1 MSKPVLGLT
10 VGAIL
15 GFLDG
20 ASAWF
25 SPEARHLMV
34 TIVVGSTLKGLATGL
49 IAGLVARLRRSIAL
63 GIGAGLLAGFV
74 LSSLAAIGQDGH
86 YLEIV
91 LPGMLV
97 GALTGFLTQRQ
108 PQLPAPNRTSHVWLF
123 VLLAAALSGTVVR
136 THAQPAAPADTL
148 APLARLVGRWTGT
161 SEGQPGKGQVERQ
174 YERVLRS
181 RFVQVRNRSTY
192 PPQEKNPNGE
202 THEDIGFFSFD
213 RARKRVVFRQ
223 FHVEGFVNQY
233 VLDPSSTVDRVVFV
247 SESIE
252 NIPQGFR
259 ARETYVFTASDQVE
273 EIFEMAEPGKD
284 FEIYSRTRLT
294 RAQ

>member
-25 SPEARHLMV
+25 SPEARPLMV

-49 IAGLVARLRRSIAL
+49 IAGLVARWRRSMAL
-63 GIGAGLLAGFV
+63 GIAAGLIVGFV

-97 GALTGFLTQRQ
+97 GALTGFVTQRY
-108 PQLPAPNRTSHVWLF
+108 PQFPSPNRAAPVWLF
-123 VLLAAALSGTVVR
+123 ALVAASLSSTVVR
-136 THAQPAAPADTL
+136 TNAQSTAPVDTL
-148 APLARLVGRWTGT
+148 EPVARLVGTWTGT

-174 YERVLRS
+174 YERVLGS
-181 RFVQVRNRSTY
+181 KFIQVRNRSMY
-192 PPQEKNPNGE
+192 PPQEKNPKGE

-213 RARKRVVFRQ
+213 KARKRVVFRQ

-233 VLDPSSTVDRVVFV
+233 ALDPSSTVERVVFT

-252 NIPQGFR
+252 NIPAGFR
-259 ARETYVFTASDQVE
+259 ARETYELSGSDQVE
-273 EIFEMAEPGKD
+273 EIFEIAEPGRD
-284 FEIYSRTRLT
+284 FEVYSRSRLT
-294 RAQ
+294 RLR

>member
-25 SPEARHLMV
+25 SPEARPLML
-34 TIVVGSTLKGLATGL
+34 TIVAGSTLKGLATGF
-49 IAGLVARLRRSIAL
+49 ITGLVARWRRSTAL
-63 GIGAGLLAGFV
+63 GIGAGLVAGFV
-74 LSSLAAIGQDGH
+74 LSSVAAIGQNGH

-97 GALTGFLTQRQ
+97 GALTGFVTQRY
-108 PQLPAPNRTSHVWLF
+108 PQFPAPNRAASVWLF
-123 VLLAAALSGTVVR
+123 VLLAATLGSTVVR
-136 THAQPAAPADTL
+136 TQTPSAASADTL

-174 YERVLRS
+174 YERVLGS
-181 RFVQVRNRSTY
+181 KFIQVRNRSIY
-192 PPQEKNPNGE
+192 PPQEKNPKGE

-213 RARKRVVFRQ
+213 SARKRVVFRQ

-233 VLDPSSTVDRVVFV
+233 ALEPSRTVDRVVFI
-247 SESIE
+247 SEAIE
-252 NIPQGFR
+252 NIPAGFR
-259 ARETYVFTASDQVE
+259 ARETYVFSGSDQLE
-273 EIFEMAEPGKD
+273 EIFEIAEPGKD
-284 FEIYSRTRLT
+284 FNVYSRSRLT
-294 RAQ
+294 RVK

>member
-1 MSKPVLGLT
+1 M
-10 VGAIL
+10 
-15 GFLDG
+15 
-20 ASAWF
+20 
-25 SPEARHLMV
+25 
-34 TIVVGSTLKGLATGL
+34 
-49 IAGLVARLRRSIAL
+49 
-63 GIGAGLLAGFV
+63 
-74 LSSLAAIGQDGH
+74 
-86 YLEIV
+86 
-91 LPGMLV
+91 
-97 GALTGFLTQRQ
+97 
-108 PQLPAPNRTSHVWLF
+108 PAPNRTSYVWLL
-123 VLLAAALSGTVVR
+123 VLLAAAVSGTVVG

-174 YERVLRS
+174 YERVPRS
-181 RFVQVRNRSTY
+181 RFIQVRNRSTY
-192 PPQEKNPNGE
+192 PPQEKNPKGE

-213 RARKRVVFRQ
+213 RTRKRIVFRQ
-223 FHVEGFVNQY
+223 FHVEGFVNHY

-284 FEIYSRTRLT
+284 FAAI
-294 RAQ
+294 AAAG

>member
-1 MSKPVLGLT
+1 M
-10 VGAIL
+10 A
-15 GFLDG
+15 
-20 ASAWF
+20 
-25 SPEARHLMV
+25 

-49 IAGLVARLRRSIAL
+49 IAGSAARWRRSTAL
-63 GIGAGLLAGFV
+63 GIGAGLLVGFV

-97 GALTGFLTQRQ
+97 GALTGFVTQRY

-136 THAQPAAPADTL
+136 THAQSAAPADTL
-148 APLARLVGRWTGT
+148 APLGRLVGRWTGT

-174 YERVLRS
+174 YERVLGS
-181 RFVQVRNRSTY
+181 RFMQVRNRSTY
-192 PPQEKNPNGE
+192 PPQEKNPKGE

-213 RARKRVVFRQ
+213 RTRKRVVFRQ

-233 VLDPSSTVDRVVFV
+233 VLDPSSTADRVVFV

-259 ARETYVFTASDQVE
+259 ARATYVFTASDQVD

-284 FEIYSRTRLT
+284 FEVYSRSRLT

>member
-10 VGAIL
+10 VGAML

-20 ASAWF
+20 ASAWL
-25 SPEARHLMV
+25 SPEARPLMA
-34 TIVVGSTLKGLATGL
+34 TIVVGSTLNGLATGL
-49 IAGLVARLRRSIAL
+49 IAGSVARSRRSMAL
-63 GIGAGLLAGFV
+63 GIGAGLLVGFV
-74 LSSLAAIGQDGH
+74 LRSLAGIGQDGH

-97 GALTGFLTQRQ
+97 GALTGFVIQRY

-174 YERVLRS
+174 YERVLGS
-181 RFVQVRNRSTY
+181 RFIQVRNRSTY
-192 PPQEKNPNGE
+192 PPQEKNPKGE

-213 RARKRVVFRQ
+213 RTRKRVVFRQ

-233 VLDPSSTVDRVVFV
+233 VLDPSSTADRVVFV

-259 ARETYVFTASDQVE
+259 ARETYVFTGADQVE
-273 EIFEMAEPGKD
+273 EIFEMAEPGKE
-284 FEIYSRTRLT
+284 FEVYSRSRLT
-294 RAQ
+294 RVQ